1 MKTFK
6 NYLYCNCKSPIYGKV
21 YHNKNLNECMF
32 SDGRFMIISKELFDP
47 CKDIE
52 ALVGKKKLKEFDYSN
67 FNYRRVI
74 YADSEYETADL
85 NLFARQ
91 VNMADN
97 SLFDAEVPYE
107 DALCDDMVYMKDF
120 DLVLSLPI
128 IHIVNEFIH
137 DNGNLSMT
145 FKVNKNDKT
154 KNCIIEARSD
164 DFLTEGEIVNMIVF
178 MPCTSDTRYFHVAEG
193 DKMKDD
199 CGTYVKNIEKSYSW
213 SDMANEFTSRGIPH
227 DVVRNLADVPSAMIF
242 NRPLMDIFKFDKYL
256 HDKYGDYESE
266 GKSMKDMFVLIFG
279 ADSDKMAWYF
289 GINRDDNDDNN
300 KGKEKYYDNANKVGQ

>member
-6 NYLYCNCKSPIYGKV
+6 NYLYCSCKSPAYGKV

-32 SDGRFMIISKELFDP
+32 TDGKFMIISKELFDP

-52 ALVGKKKLKEFDYSN
+52 ALVRKKKLKEFDYSN

-91 VNMADN
+91 VNMADS
-97 SLFDAEVPYE
+97 SLFDKSISYD
-107 DALCDDMVYMKDF
+107 DALNEKINMKDF
-120 DLVLSLPI
+120 EFVLNVPMV
-128 IHIVNEFIH
+128 HVVNEFIR

-145 FKVNKNDKT
+145 LKVNKNDRT

-178 MPCTSDTRYFHVAEG
+178 MPCCSDTEYSHMIEG
-193 DKMKDD
+193 DSLKDE
-199 CGTYVKNIEKSYSW
+199 CGRYVKNIEKSYSW

-289 GINRDDNDDNN
+289 GINRDDDN
-300 KGKEKYYDNANKVGQ
+300 KAKKKYYDNANKVGQ

>member
-6 NYLYCNCKSPIYGKV
+6 NYLYCSCKSPAYGKV

-32 SDGRFMIISKELFDP
+32 TDGKFMIISKELYDP
-47 CKDIE
+47 CKDVE
-52 ALVGKKKLKEFDYSN
+52 ALVNKKKLKDFKYDN

-74 YADSEYETADL
+74 CVDSEYETADL

-91 VNMADN
+91 VNMADS
-97 SLFDAEVPYE
+97 SLFDKSISYD
-107 DALCDDMVYMKDF
+107 DALNEKINMKDF
-120 DLVLSLPI
+120 EFVLNVPMV
-128 IHIVNEFIH
+128 HVVNEFIR

-145 FKVNKNDKT
+145 LKVNKNDRT

-178 MPCTSDTRYFHVAEG
+178 MPCCSDTEYSHMIEG
-193 DKMKDD
+193 DSLKDE
-199 CGTYVKNIEKSYSW
+199 CGRYVKNIEKSYSW

-289 GINRDDNDDNN
+289 GINRDDDN
-300 KGKEKYYDNANKVGQ
+300 KAKKKYYDNANKVGQ

>member
-1 MKTFK
+1 
-6 NYLYCNCKSPIYGKV
+6 
-21 YHNKNLNECMF
+21 MF
-32 SDGRFMIISKELFDP
+32 SDGKFMIISKELFDP

-91 VNMADN
+91 VNMGDS
-97 SLFDAEVPYE
+97 SLFDKSIAYDE
-107 DALCDDMVYMKDF
+107 ALNEKINMKDF
-120 DLVLSLPI
+120 EFVLDVPM
-128 IHIVNEFIH
+128 IHVVNEFIR

-145 FKVNKNDKT
+145 LKVNKNDRT

-178 MPCTSDTRYFHVAEG
+178 MPCCSDTEYSHIIEG
-193 DKMKDD
+193 DSLKDE
-199 CGTYVKNIEKSYSW
+199 CGRYIKNIEKSYSW

-227 DVVRNLADVPSAMIF
+227 DVVRNLVDVPSAIIF
-242 NRPLMDIFKFDKYL
+242 NRPLMNVFKFDDYL

-300 KGKEKYYDNANKVGQ
+300 KAKEKYYDNANKVGQ